1 MIFIG
6 VTYCC
11 QVVSV
16 ILDYFFFFCSNKTTS
31 IRCSPMKDIFR
42 LPDKM
47 FYGTIKDIHNSPF
60 GMQTSPF
67 KWICLINYSFV
78 SSSLVA
84 SFQIVWAQES
94 STIEHT
100 WRNISH
106 CAVIDEFTWKK
117 TAFMLLWR
125 NITSGFQIESWLA
138 HYSNGLLDYFQD
150 FKGMVHPKNKF
161 CHLHPPL
168 CPTSMNSSIFH

>member
-31 IRCSPMKDIFR
+31 IRCTPMKDIFR

-94 STIEHT
+94 STVEHT
-100 WRNISH
+100 CIVARIYLTVQWSMSSH
-106 CAVIDEFTWKK
+106 GKR
-117 TAFMLLWR
+117 L
-125 NITSGFQIESWLA
+125 
-138 HYSNGLLDYFQD
+138 
-150 FKGMVHPKNKF
+150 
-161 CHLHPPL
+161 PL
-168 CPTSMNSSIFH
+168 CFFEEI